1 MRIRFHVSGDYL
13 YPPGNWWIDDVVVSQ
28 AMVPGA
34 CATAPAGPPPIP
46 DGGAVPGAPV
56 QVSTSGG
63 DLLVIWDATRG
74 AATDGSYGR
83 DLSGPERTYAGAS
96 LVCPA
101 IAQHL
106 TDNGCP

>member
-1 MRIRFHVSGDYL
+1 
-13 YPPGNWWIDDVVVSQ
+13 
-28 AMVPGA
+28 MVPGA

-74 AATDGSYGR
+74 AATAVNIYFGTLRDFSTTDGAATDGSYGR
-83 DLSGPERTYAGAS
+83 DLSGPERTYAGAF

-106 TDNGCP
+106 TNNGCP